1 MIMRWMVVA
10 VSLLAT
16 GCLTTKEFTPTLRY
30 TLAPTI
36 PVTAPGRT
44 SEETLAVRPLESAR
58 PYKQN
63 IVYRNGLEIGH
74 YTSVEWAELPA
85 DAVGRALRDALLAS
99 GRYRDVGSAL
109 DLTKPTYILTGQLR
123 KFDLV
128 KDSQPWHAEIEVR
141 LEVREALGRNLVWAS
156 TLPVTEPLDKDD
168 IGALPAA
175 MGRAVS
181 RLIADA
187 TAGITAQ

>member
-1 MIMRWMVVA
+1 MRWVVLA
-10 VSLLAT
+10 VSLLAA
-16 GCLTTKEFTPTLRY
+16 GCLTAREFTPTLRY
-30 TLAPTI
+30 TFTPEI
-36 PVTAPGRT
+36 PVVAAGQPAD
-44 SEETLAVRPLESAR
+44 ETLAVRPLESAR

-74 YTSVEWAELPA
+74 YASVEWAELPA

-128 KDSQPWHAEIEVR
+128 KDIHPWYAEVEVR
-141 LEVREALGRNLVWAS
+141 LEVREALGRRLVWAS
-156 TLPVTEPLDKDD
+156 TLNATEQLDQDE

-181 RLIADA
+181 RLIAEAA
-187 TAGITAQ
+187 TGITAR